1 MSVSCAVIAAAIEK
15 MAPLAMAESWD
26 NVGLLVGCADQMV
39 ERALLTVDV
48 TAPVIEEAIEMG
60 ATMLIAHHPFPFQA
74 LKRLQTDTE
83 AGAMFSRL
91 IKRDIAVY
99 AAHTNL
105 DQADGGINTALA
117 KSLQLTDVRP
127 LRPYRESLV
136 KIVVYVP
143 AGHEHKVLSAMSNAG
158 AGHIGNY
165 SDCSFRTTGL
175 GTYKP
180 LSGSRPFLGELDTL
194 STVEENRLETVAP
207 EKLLRPVVQSML
219 EAHPYE
225 EVAYD
230 VLSLRNTHV
239 NGGMGRIGCL
249 EKEVRLADFVVQVK
263 QALGVTGLRIYG
275 SAETKIKLVAV
286 CGGAGMD
293 CASVAASEGATVLVT
308 GDIRYHDAQAA
319 LSQGLCLIDAGHFA
333 TEYPGMVELN
343 SYLRNCAAEAGW
355 QSEFHVAK
363 RQAAICW
370 QG

>member
-1 MSVSCAVIAAAIEK
+1 MPVSCAVIAAAIEK
-15 MAPLAMAESWD
+15 MAPLTMAESWD
-26 NVGLLVGCADQMV
+26 NVGLLVGCADRLV

-48 TAPVIEEAIEMG
+48 TPPVIEEAIKLG

-83 AGAMFSRL
+83 TGAMLSRL
-91 IKRDIAVY
+91 LKHDIAVY

-105 DQADGGINTALA
+105 DMADGGINTALA
-117 KSLQLTDVRP
+117 KTLRLTDVQP

-143 AGHEHKVLSAMSNAG
+143 AGHEDAVRSAMSEAG

-180 LSGSRPFLGELDTL
+180 LAGSRPFLGELAKL
-194 STVEENRLETVAP
+194 STVEEIRLETVAP
-207 EKLLRPVVQSML
+207 EKLLKEVIQAML
-219 EAHPYE
+219 DAHPYE

-230 VLSLRNTHV
+230 VLPLRNTHIE
-239 NGGMGRIGCL
+239 GGLGRIGCL
-249 EKEVRLADFVVQVK
+249 EKKVRLSDFAEEVK
-263 QALGVTGLRIYG
+263 QTLAVSGLRVYG
-275 SAETKIKLVAV
+275 SAETRIRRVAV

-293 CASVAASEGATVLVT
+293 CASVAVAAGAAVLVT

-333 TEYPGMVELN
+333 TEYPGMVELG
-343 SYLRNCAAEAGW
+343 SRLRRIAAKAEW
-355 QSEFHVAK
+355 DVDFHVA
-363 RQAAICW
+363 QCQTDIYW
-370 QG
+370 